1 MRSIEVKYSPASAVE
16 EGALAGLA
24 VAEALADPAVVAF
37 RLADS
42 LEAGPAPADSLEAAD
57 PREDPDIARNKKEVG
72 KVEKM
77 LVNDRS
83 VQSTLC
89 PYPRLSTWRTSL
101 STRIHK
107 RHKVFV

>member
-1 MRSIEVKYSPASAVE
+1 MLDTRCNCIKEQYEAYLQVKYSPASAVE

-57 PREDPDIARNKKEVG
+57 PRDPDIARNKKRG
-72 KVEKM
+72 
-77 LVNDRS
+77 
-83 VQSTLC
+83 
-89 PYPRLSTWRTSL
+89 
-101 STRIHK
+101 
-107 RHKVFV
+107 